1 MIFNPSIAQ
10 ESIIRYK
17 IKMPITITLDLE
29 ERKLYW
35 ADERLNKMERVT
47 SCGASSFYTPEH
59 PFAVAVSGNLLFW
72 SDWIVGALVRANEYT
87 RADIFFRI
95 DRIDHPMAV
104 VAEQNTIVNCDGN
117 QWKILNGS
125 YEDPSSRPESDFT
138 LDLPRAEQLR
148 IKMEKEKKFRQR
160 CRLITTFLSL
170 IFFLLTV
177 MVVSLVLT
185 RGKRMFGSMI

>member
-1 MIFNPSIAQ
+1 MLKAIWFIKH
-10 ESIIRYK
+10 RYIELSK
-17 IKMPITITLDLE
+17 RGEEPLNQTL
-29 ERKLYW
+29 
-35 ADERLNKMERVT
+35 N
-47 SCGASSFYTPEH
+47 
-59 PFAVAVSGNLLFW
+59 
-72 SDWIVGALVRANEYT
+72 
-87 RADIFFRI
+87 
-95 DRIDHPMAV
+95 
-104 VAEQNTIVNCDGN
+104 
-117 QWKILNGS
+117 
-125 YEDPSSRPESDFT
+125 PSSRPESDFT

>member
-1 MIFNPSIAQ
+1 MLKAIWFIKH
-10 ESIIRYK
+10 RYIELSK
-17 IKMPITITLDLE
+17 RGEEPLNQTLNVRFRRYTTNDRKSNLIKLSRVFLAGFGLVSTARSKVKMLVAITLDLE
-29 ERKLYW
+29 EQKLYW
-35 ADERLNKMERVT
+35 ADARLIKMQRANYDGTYRVVLAHST
-47 SCGASSFYTPEH
+47 PKHPLAAS
-59 PFAVAVSGNLLFW
+59 LFW
-72 SDWIVGALVRANEYT
+72 KFI
-87 RADIFFRI
+87 
-95 DRIDHPMAV
+95 
-104 VAEQNTIVNCDGN
+104 
-117 QWKILNGS
+117 IL
-125 YEDPSSRPESDFT
+125 PSSRPESDFT